1 NGYRY
6 LRGTERSLKPEVDDA
21 SSKGA
26 SPGHRYRLTIDARTQ
41 GQVLVTVERKTG
53 SAFEVL
59 PNLDRYNVMAGGNN
73 QAALPERF
81 YLSFTGSTGGSTNI
95 HEIDNLNVCATEI
108 QPIGQ
113 QIHHFDLRYTS
124 PSLTCN
130 PQEVTVTACLNA
142 DCSQVYSEAV
152 TARLTADGAVW
163 QGGSDLILT
172 GGTAVAKV
180 QVTRAGQATIGVGG
194 STPPALS
201 FGETTCSTAGCKLVG
216 VESGFV
222 LDVPTLIANR
232 PQPDIWLRA
241 VKADAKDPQ
250 KCVAGFGGGTKSI
263 GFNATYDSP
272 STGSRAVSINGTPI
286 STTPTGSA
294 SEFTP
299 LTLKFD
305 GEAKAPLTVNY
316 SDAGRMNLNVRYAP
330 AEGDERGLIMLGA
343 DQFLSKP
350 YGIHIETDIDKRAAA
365 ARCNGPGIDQCPVF
379 IAAGEPFPVRF
390 RAVGWDG
397 SDTEPH
403 TAQELANNV
412 STPNFALNAASGA
425 FKLEQTLIAPG
436 GGNPGVL
443 GVNAYDHARGDFT
456 TVAAQSIS
464 EVGIFKLKARLSE
477 GVSYFGEPVEGGESN
492 LIGRFIPARLG
503 VAGTARLA
511 SSCGPFSYQGQPMG
525 FASGAE
531 PQIRVTAYN
540 SAGVVTRNYDI
551 APFWRL
557 GSPQREA
564 YRSITGKAGLDS
576 RLVALGSATETAEE
590 ADTGDGSRLYRWA
603 GEQLSYTPAVTPTS
617 DDIPFVAAVEQ
628 TLTAG
633 GLTDL
638 DGACHSSVG
647 SGCQAYSYPFAA
659 GSEVRLGRLV
669 LGNAHGSELQGL
681 DLPLSIETWQT
692 LGTAPGFRLEVGDQC
707 TTAATLGQIT
717 LQAHGGE
724 IAPSDTTASL
734 VMPAGGQGT
743 LSLTAPGQGNDGS
756 LKVGLPSMPDW
767 FRYNW
772 SGNGREPASGLASFG
787 IYRGSPPL
795 IFRREVYR

>member
-1 NGYRY
+1 
-6 LRGTERSLKPEVDDA
+6 
-21 SSKGA
+21 
-26 SPGHRYRLTIDARTQ
+26 
-41 GQVLVTVERKTG
+41 
-53 SAFEVL
+53 
-59 PNLDRYNVMAGGNN
+59 M
-73 QAALPERF
+73 
-81 YLSFTGSTGGSTNI
+81 
-95 HEIDNLNVCATEI
+95 
-108 QPIGQ
+108 
-113 QIHHFDLRYTS
+113 
-124 PSLTCN
+124 
-130 PQEVTVTACLNA
+130 
-142 DCSQVYSEAV
+142 
-152 TARLTADGAVW
+152 
-163 QGGSDLILT
+163 
-172 GGTAVAKV
+172 
-180 QVTRAGQATIGVGG
+180 
-194 STPPALS
+194 
-201 FGETTCSTAGCKLVG
+201 
-216 VESGFV
+216 
-222 LDVPTLIANR
+222 
-232 PQPDIWLRA
+232 
-241 VKADAKDPQ
+241 
-250 KCVAGFGGGTKSI
+250 
-263 GFNATYDSP
+263 
-272 STGSRAVSINGTPI
+272 
-286 STTPTGSA
+286 
-294 SEFTP
+294 
-299 LTLKFD
+299 
-305 GEAKAPLTVNY
+305 
-316 SDAGRMNLNVRYAP
+316 
-330 AEGDERGLIMLGA
+330 
-343 DQFLSKP
+343 
-350 YGIHIETDIDKRAAA
+350 
-365 ARCNGPGIDQCPVF
+365 
-379 IAAGEPFPVRF
+379 
-390 RAVGWDG
+390 
-397 SDTEPH
+397 
-403 TAQELANNV
+403 
-412 STPNFALNAASGA
+412 
-425 FKLEQTLIAPG
+425 
-436 GGNPGVL
+436 
-443 GVNAYDHARGDFT
+443 
-456 TVAAQSIS
+456 
-464 EVGIFKLKARLSE
+464 SE

-576 RLVALGSATETAEE
+576 RLVALGSATETVEE

-692 LGTAPGFRLEVGDQC
+692 LGTAPGFRLEAGDQC